1 MLGTM
6 SSKDSRLDM
15 HYHLGQA
22 IAIVNKRISNCDYK
36 AVTKETVMAIT
47 WLTNMG
53 VCNIPPSAFIA
64 MLIMAL
70 LLAMVYGYD

>member
-1 MLGTM
+1 
-6 SSKDSRLDM
+6 M

-22 IAIVNKRISNCDYK
+22 ITIVNKRILNCDYK
-36 AVTKETVMAIT
+36 AVTKETVMAIA

-53 VCNIPPSAFIA
+53 VCTIPPSAFIV